1 MKKFLAIL
9 AVAATMFAVDAQA
22 QNKEMTAAKA
32 ALDKAQA
39 AAENPKQN
47 TKLATWMK
55 YGETLV
61 KAYDAPSGNAW
72 VGMSAQELQVLAS
85 GERPIAETQ
94 VEVNG
99 MPMIKREYSFK
110 NLYFDESGTLRVIEV
125 TKPIVEDAL
134 DKAVEAYAKS
144 AELDPKGTKT
154 KEIAAA
160 LSDINDKYTEEGYN
174 AYTLGNLGQAS
185 IAFEKA
191 VKAAGTAPLSQLD
204 TNSLYNAG
212 LTAWHNLD
220 FNRAKGFFEQ
230 CLAYKY
236 FGNDGETYAKL
247 ADIADRLG
255 DKEASKKYL
264 TEGSQKFP
272 ESQSLLIGLINYY
285 INSGEDTEQLF
296 DLFKEAQKNE
306 PDNASLFYVEGNA
319 RAKLGQNDEA
329 LAAYDKAIAINPNYE
344 WGYIGK
350 GIHLYNMAV
359 DLQDKASQEM
369 NDAKYMALMGEFEK
383 ALKGCIDPFEK
394 AFNLVNDDTKAN
406 IAEYLKNACF
416 RFRSEGGEYQ
426 EKYEKYSAAAEN
438 K

>member
-39 AAENPKQN
+39 AVENPKQN
-47 TKLATWMK
+47 TKMPTWLK

-61 KAYDAPSGNAW
+61 KAYDAPAGNAW
-72 VGMSAQELQVLAS
+72 VGMSAQELQVLAA
-85 GERPIAETQ
+85 GERPISESQ
-94 VEVNG
+94 VELG
-99 MPMIKREYSFK
+99 GEPMIKREYAFK
-110 NLYFDESGTLRVIEV
+110 NLYFDGAGQLRVIEV
-125 TKPIVEDAL
+125 TKPIVADAL
-134 DKAVEAYAKS
+134 DKAVEAYAKA

-160 LSDINDKYTEEGYN
+160 LQNINEKYTEAGYN
-174 AYTLGNLGQAS
+174 AYTLGQLADAS
-185 IAFEKA
+185 VYFEKA

-212 LTAWHNLD
+212 LTAWHSLN
-220 FNRAKGFFEQ
+220 FTRAQSFFEQ
-230 CLAYKY
+230 CLSYKY

-255 DKEASKKYL
+255 DKETSKKYL

-285 INSGEDTEQLF
+285 INSGEDTAQLF
-296 DLFKEAQKNE
+296 NLFAEAQKNE

-319 RAKLGQNDEA
+319 RKKLGQNEEA
-329 LAAYDKAIAINPNYE
+329 LAAYEKATQVNPNYE
-344 WGYIGK
+344 WGFIGK
-350 GIHLYNMAV
+350 GIQLYDMAV
-359 DLQDKASQEM
+359 ELQDKASQEM
-369 NDAKYMALMGEFEK
+369 DDAKYMALMGEFEK
-383 ALKGCIDPFEK
+383 CLKGCIVPFEK
-394 AFNLVNDDTKAN
+394 GFNLVQDEDLKKS

-416 RFRSEGGEYQ
+416 RFRSEGEEFQ
-426 EKYEKYSAAAEN
+426 AKYDKYN
-438 K
+438 GYGK